1 MAEKTNPWIEVPAAT
16 QLSKEQLEVYGAS
29 LEANMMINGA
39 AGSGKTILGIMRAKQ
54 LASKGKKVLFITF
67 TNVLN
72 QFTQL
77 AANAFGLTNVDIMM
91 LQDLTYKAFKKRI
104 KDPKTLSDKQLAL
117 IIRITGNYDH
127 VIVDE
132 GQDFDL
138 IIYNK
143 IFKKLGNVH
152 TVCVDRKQ
160 SIYTVNYSSDE
171 VKNIFS
177 PMMEKILD
185 FTYRNPKNILRTS
198 MEYFVNRFQ
207 NSPSELKGT
216 KIKLYNET
224 DGEVRLIH
232 TNNEIDTIAKLIENR
247 GENTVG
253 VLLPNNEAVKY
264 FYDCLVDRDVGKIE
278 YKYNS
283 EHNWENS
290 INFFNT
296 DTKVMTYWSSKGIQF
311 DSVVLPLLNNTYSDR
326 IGFSNKVEEARAFYV
341 AMTRTKKS
349 LYFTKPADSVCPYY
363 DIIPTAYFKTDQREE
378 DPIPK
383 IEDIFDFEG
392 DDEDADN
399 EEVFSS
405 EDDGVEEA
413 SVDEPKRKVI
423 KKKDRK
429 KVLGLLKKFK
439 ATITPED
446 DDVEEYSVDESEII
460 EINGVKY
467 APIISE
473 DDDVEEDSIDESE
486 IIEIN
491 GVKYAPIISD

>member
-1 MAEKTNPWIEVPAAT
+1 MK
-16 QLSKEQLEVYGAS
+16 S
-29 LEANMMINGA
+29 
-39 AGSGKTILGIMRAKQ
+39 
-54 LASKGKKVLFITF
+54 
-67 TNVLN
+67 
-72 QFTQL
+72 
-77 AANAFGLTNVDIMM
+77 
-91 LQDLTYKAFKKRI
+91 
-104 KDPKTLSDKQLAL
+104 
-117 IIRITGNYDH
+117 H
-127 VIVDE
+127 
-132 GQDFDL
+132 L

-143 IFKKLGNVH
+143 IIKKLGNVH

-446 DDVEEYSVDESEII
+446 DDVEEDSVDESEII

-467 APIISE
+467 APIIS
-473 DDDVEEDSIDESE
+473 D
-486 IIEIN
+486 
-491 GVKYAPIISD
+491 